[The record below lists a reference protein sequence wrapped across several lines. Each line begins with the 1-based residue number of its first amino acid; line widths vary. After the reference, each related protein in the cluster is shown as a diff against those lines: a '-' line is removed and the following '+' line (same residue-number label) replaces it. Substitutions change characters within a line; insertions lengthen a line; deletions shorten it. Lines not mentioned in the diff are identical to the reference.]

1 MIRSHNTWLSLF
13 LNPLSLGYFPKSTAV
28 FLVMYT
34 YYTRD
39 KRKKIVEEAK
49 A

>member
-1 MIRSHNTWLSLF
+1 MWLSLF
-13 LNPLSLGYFPKSTAV
+13 LNPLSLGYFPKNTAV
-28 FLVMYT
+28 FLFMYT

-39 KRKKIVEEAK
+39 KWKKIVEEAK